1 MRVVVKLTF
10 PLACVRRLL
19 YLSAGNDMRHEHLL
33 RVTGWSIDPG
43 KWMCCD
49 LYDANLFSYMRNT
62 QPWRMEAH
70 FVTHLM
76 SPIASAVAFLHGKD
90 YVHKDINSHHVLFME
105 DFSRVVLSGHC
116 KSKCLGDTPASF
128 LSSAKRGQSQWMDP
142 DCYQRK
148 YCMES
153 DVYSLGVIL
162 GELLTGEKPYGDV
175 GEGRGGFVGVL
186 GAHTALVGGSSSQL

>member
-76 SPIASAVAFLHGKD
+76 SPIANE
-90 YVHKDINSHHVLFME
+90 I
-105 DFSRVVLSGHC
+105 
-116 KSKCLGDTPASF
+116 
-128 LSSAKRGQSQWMDP
+128 P
-142 DCYQRK
+142 D
-148 YCMES
+148 
-153 DVYSLGVIL
+153 
-162 GELLTGEKPYGDV
+162 ELLITADMINDSNSAILEEMYMSLTDKVKNLEKIAKYSKD
-175 GEGRGGFVGVL
+175 RI
-186 GAHTALVGGSSSQL
+186 ALK